1 MKSDTSI
8 CQLQEAPKLTFS
20 LSPHNTMTYST
31 ANAETW
37 MIIDTF
43 STIEEAQEAIASYE
57 AQDKEEGTYEPDW
70 YEIIID

>member
-1 MKSDTSI
+1 
-8 CQLQEAPKLTFS
+8 
-20 LSPHNTMTYST
+20 MTYST

>member
-1 MKSDTSI
+1 
-8 CQLQEAPKLTFS
+8 
-20 LSPHNTMTYST
+20 
-31 ANAETW
+31 

-57 AQDKEEGTYEPDW
+57 AIDKEEGTYEPDR